1 MSALVVGRGDPVTPG
16 APPELLVLGVIVAG
30 FWVLVGLVLFALW
43 FARRRRAARP
53 EVEAHVERDSREHLA
68 WLDKL
73 RERDDEQPT
82 LDLPSVVRVVGRHRR
97 QPGS

>member
-1 MSALVVGRGDPVTPG
+1 MSGLLIAEGDPSG
-16 APPELLVLGVIVAG
+16 ISPEVATAAVAVVAFWLLVGA
-30 FWVLVGLVLFALW
+30 ALLAVW
-43 FARRRRAARP
+43 FVRRRKAARP

-82 LDLPSVVRVVGRHRR
+82 LDLPGVVRVVGRHRR